1 MICSSRRKRMC
12 PLLQR
17 KKKKTGHRQQ
27 KKKKRRSKRRIET
40 DVETTKDTK
49 VLPNAAVMNKE
60 RRKRKKTLEL
70 HVTTHGRGLIRT
82 MQ

>member
-1 MICSSRRKRMC
+1 MC

>member
-1 MICSSRRKRMC
+1 MC

-17 KKKKTGHRQQ
+17 KKKKNRTQAAK